1 MIRNER
7 EYQEAVQRLQDE
19 RARLAA
25 YAVELEGGGMVREAV
40 DRAMNPLRSFHRQLA
55 EAVEYYER
63 LKRGDPGT
71 LPNLHGLGWMSRWCP
86 AMSATSITAP
96 ASSGRFACSMPWA
109 CSW

>member
-40 DRAMNPLRSFHRQLA
+40 DRAMNPPR
-55 EAVEYYER
+55 
-63 LKRGDPGT
+63 
-71 LPNLHGLGWMSRWCP
+71 
-86 AMSATSITAP
+86 
-96 ASSGRFACSMPWA
+96 
-109 CSW
+109 